1 MNNEPVPPLLTVT
14 GGTLVIA
21 DRTPRTPRHRG
32 PYGRLFTAPGS
43 LAFTL
48 TGALGRLPV
57 SMLGVA
63 TVVMVATLRG
73 SYALAGAVSAAGL
86 ISTAVSLPFVGLL
99 VDRHGQAKVAV
110 PAAAAS
116 TAGAVALL
124 LCAHYGAPDWTLFAG
139 CALSSVRPSLGAMT
153 RARWAE
159 LYRDDPAAR
168 HVANS
173 VEQVIDELCFMAGP
187 VLAIVLCT
195 ALFPEAGLLVSTVLF
210 AAGTFL
216 FAAQRRTEP
225 PPARLTPS
233 TPARWPVPGPAARES
248 PARRRK
254 PGMAGVLAAFCC
266 TGAVF
271 GSMEVV
277 TVAEV
282 QRLGHSSTAGLI
294 LALQAGGSCVA
305 GLVYGTLRPSGPAR
319 RRYVLCTAAMAALL
333 VPLTMTH
340 GLGALAAL
348 LFVVGLA
355 TAPTM
360 VTGMTVVQEL
370 VPDDRLNEGMTTVY
384 TGLIVG
390 ISAGAAVGGAV
401 LSYWVPVAA
410 GAAACVM
417 AAVSAAG
424 GSWGGG
430 RR

>member
-1 MNNEPVPPLLTVT
+1 
-14 GGTLVIA
+14 
-21 DRTPRTPRHRG
+21 
-32 PYGRLFTAPGS
+32 
-43 LAFTL
+43 
-48 TGALGRLPV
+48 
-57 SMLGVA
+57 
-63 TVVMVATLRG
+63 
-73 SYALAGAVSAAGL
+73 
-86 ISTAVSLPFVGLL
+86 
-99 VDRHGQAKVAV
+99 
-110 PAAAAS
+110 
-116 TAGAVALL
+116 
-124 LCAHYGAPDWTLFAG
+124 
-139 CALSSVRPSLGAMT
+139 
-153 RARWAE
+153 
-159 LYRDDPAAR
+159 
-168 HVANS
+168 
-173 VEQVIDELCFMAGP
+173 
-187 VLAIVLCT
+187 
-195 ALFPEAGLLVSTVLF
+195 
-210 AAGTFL
+210 
-216 FAAQRRTEP
+216 
-225 PPARLTPS
+225 
-233 TPARWPVPGPAARES
+233 
-248 PARRRK
+248 
-254 PGMAGVLAAFCC
+254 MAGVLAAFCC

-282 QRLGHSSTAGLI
+282 QRLGHGGTAGLI

-305 GLVYGTLRPSGPAR
+305 GLAYGTLRPSGPAR
-319 RRYVLCTAAMAALL
+319 RRYVLCSAAMAALL
-333 VPLTMTH
+333 VPLTMAH

>member
-1 MNNEPVPPLLTVT
+1 
-14 GGTLVIA
+14 
-21 DRTPRTPRHRG
+21 
-32 PYGRLFTAPGS
+32 
-43 LAFTL
+43 
-48 TGALGRLPV
+48 
-57 SMLGVA
+57 
-63 TVVMVATLRG
+63 
-73 SYALAGAVSAAGL
+73 
-86 ISTAVSLPFVGLL
+86 
-99 VDRHGQAKVAV
+99 
-110 PAAAAS
+110 
-116 TAGAVALL
+116 
-124 LCAHYGAPDWTLFAG
+124 
-139 CALSSVRPSLGAMT
+139 MT

-233 TPARWPVPGPAARES
+233 ASARRPVPVPATRES
-248 PARRRK
+248 PAGKAPRRRH
-254 PGMAGVLAAFCC
+254 GMAGVLAAFCC

-282 QRLGHSSTAGLI
+282 QRLGHGGTAGLI

-305 GLVYGTLRPSGPAR
+305 GLAYGTLRPSGPAR
-319 RRYVLCTAAMAALL
+319 RRYVLCSAAMAALL
-333 VPLTMTH
+333 VPLTMARS
-340 GLGALAAL
+340 LGALAAL
-348 LFVVGLA
+348 LFAVGLA

-401 LSYWVPVAA
+401 PSYWVPVAA

>member
-1 MNNEPVPPLLTVT
+1 
-14 GGTLVIA
+14 
-21 DRTPRTPRHRG
+21 
-32 PYGRLFTAPGS
+32 
-43 LAFTL
+43 
-48 TGALGRLPV
+48 
-57 SMLGVA
+57 MLGVA

-86 ISTAVSLPFVGLL
+86 ISAAVCLPFVSRL

-116 TAGAVALL
+116 TAGAIALL

-225 PPARLTPS
+225 PPARLAPS
-233 TPARWPVPGPAARES
+233 ASARRPVPVPAARG
-248 PARRRK
+248 RRR
-254 PGMAGVLAAFCC
+254 GMAGVLAACCC

-282 QRLGHSSTAGLI
+282 QRLGHGGTAGLI

-305 GLVYGTLRPSGPAR
+305 GLAYGTLRPSGPAR

-333 VPLTMTH
+333 VPLTMAH

>member
-1 MNNEPVPPLLTVT
+1 VNNEPVPPLLTVT
-14 GGTLVIA
+14 GSTLVIA
-21 DRTPRTPRHRG
+21 DRTPRTPRPRG

-210 AAGTFL
+210 AAGTFF

-225 PPARLTPS
+225 PPARLAPS
-233 TPARWPVPGPAARES
+233 VAARRPVPGTAARG
-248 PARRRK
+248 RGR
-254 PGMAGVLAAFCC
+254 GTVCLLAAFCC

-282 QRLGHSSTAGLI
+282 QRLGHSGTAGLI

-305 GLVYGTLRPSGPAR
+305 GLAYGTLRPSGPAR
-319 RRYVLCTAAMAALL
+319 RRYVLCTTAMAALL
-333 VPLTMTH
+333 VPLAMARS
-340 GLGALAAL
+340 LGALAAL

-410 GAAACVM
+410 GAAAYVM